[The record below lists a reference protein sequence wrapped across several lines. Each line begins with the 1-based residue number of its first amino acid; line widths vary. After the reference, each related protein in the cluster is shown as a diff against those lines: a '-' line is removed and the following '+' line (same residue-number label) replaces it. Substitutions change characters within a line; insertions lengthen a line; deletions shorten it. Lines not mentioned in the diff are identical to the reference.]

1 MRKRTLQALAAVTL
15 LAAPARAADTVYGVW
30 LRDGHE
36 EQMDFFDCGGALCA
50 KGSLPMKDGSESP
63 MVLRQAQKV
72 GPNHWKGELFNPED
86 GKSYDG
92 EIKFEPP
99 GKLKL
104 TGCLVGFLCGSESWT
119 KLAPLPAPPPPLAP
133 APAPKHATESKDTKG
148 SKEK

>member
-1 MRKRTLQALAAVTL
+1 MRKRTLPALAAIAL
-15 LAAPARAADTVYGVW
+15 LFALLTPTSGAETVYGVW

-36 EQMDFFDCGGALCA
+36 EQMDFFDCNGALCA

-63 MVLRQAQKV
+63 MILRQAQKV
-72 GPNHWKGELFNPED
+72 GPNHWKGELFNPEN

-99 GKLKL
+99 SKLKL
-104 TGCLVGFLCGSESWT
+104 TGCLIGFLCGSESWT
-119 KLAPLPAPPPPLAP
+119 KIAPLPAP
-133 APAPKHATESKDTKG
+133 APAPKRASEPKELKE